1 MKKLVYLFILIF
13 LFALSAHAQTNCT
26 TIEDCQSKNAQ
37 LEKNLSQ
44 ASQMIQKLL
53 DVSQAKTDVIAVKD
67 AEIESRKNLEAIN
80 ERLLAK
86 KDAEIADQQK
96 LIGLLQ
102 KKAQRKFSIL
112 FGLISL
118 RF

>member
-26 TIEDCQSKNAQ
+26 TIEDCQSK
-37 LEKNLSQ
+37 LST
-44 ASQMIQKLL
+44 ASQMINKLL
-53 DVSQAKTDVIAVKD
+53 DVNQANADVIAAQK
-67 AEIESRKNLEAIN
+67 AEIDSRKNLDAIN

-102 KKAQRKFSIL
+102 KKAQRKFSIF